1 MKKGL
6 VIVDAWCVEEA
17 IEPIRDSQIPKWSSE
32 VRENVNRFSE
42 YLDYVCDYE
51 RGQGTTI
58 IHSLGLAKSEFSPML
73 DVKPTSQVKIKKGD
87 IVTNTGTFKS
97 SDVNKKLDIKYF
109 AGFHFGKCIPMH
121 IDRTLNRMSNPNIAL
136 NLCMILPPTPTAH
149 THKNSWK
156 EEIDKK
162 NHNYFMWSPWGF
174 EMILEKS

>member
-6 VIVDAWCVEEA
+6 VIVDAWRVEET
-17 IEPIRDSQIPKWSSE
+17 IEPIINGQIPKWSSE

-51 RGQGTTI
+51 RSQGTTI
-58 IHSLGLAKSEFSPML
+58 IHCLGLVKSD
-73 DVKPTSQVKIKKGD
+73 DVKSTSQVKIKKGD
-87 IVTNTGTFKS
+87 IVTNADTFKG

-121 IDRTLNRMSNPNIAL
+121 IGKTLNMMSSPNIAL
-136 NLCMILPPTPTAH
+136 NLCMILPPALAASI
-149 THKNSWK
+149 HKNSWK